1 MRLDHLLSK
10 ENSADDSLLQ
20 CPRSVMVERKVVT
33 LFNLEGALR
42 CGDGGL
48 AQLGERLPCKQEASG
63 SIPLISTK
71 IGLKCLGNGPS
82 ISI

>member
-10 ENSADDSLLQ
+10 ENSQSEKGWI
-20 CPRSVMVERKVVT
+20 CPMVRLIGGVNDT

-48 AQLGERLPCKQEASG
+48 AQLGERLPCKQEVSG
-63 SIPLISTK
+63 SIPLISTNLM
-71 IGLKCLGNGPS
+71 GS
-82 ISI
+82 